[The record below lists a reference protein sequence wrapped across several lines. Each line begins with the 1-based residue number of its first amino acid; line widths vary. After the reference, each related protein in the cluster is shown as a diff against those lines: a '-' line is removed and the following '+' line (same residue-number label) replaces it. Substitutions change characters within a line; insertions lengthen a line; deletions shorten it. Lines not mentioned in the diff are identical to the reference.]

1 MKDTK
6 YTPFADIFEG
16 IRRHARSIH
25 TALKRG
31 WNCDCNTPHTAA
43 LRLEK
48 RSKCGWGSNFN
59 VAFDIPRSKTL
70 PRGKDEENFL
80 KPKSG
85 PCPAS
90 DDWVNELRSNLRP
103 ASPPAVNLPPRPSLP
118 HSVSTSSTLS
128 LSSFKSIFTKGDSDS
143 SMASVSAGGGSS
155 VLIQEIQAKYV
166 PTTLVAAETICCK
179 YLLIILEA
187 SLTGGNDSIRQL
199 SEATHLKTKVIA
211 KAAPVME
218 ASEASPMI
226 RYKTYAQNC
235 VIVPE
240 TSLIWVILR
249 ETKSNLMIFGKQ
261 TITSRLL
268 RLRVSS
274 VWKASLWAKTG

>member
-70 PRGKDEENFL
+70 PRGRQEVRICVRKQNKDEENFL

-103 ASPPAVNLPPRPSLP
+103 ASPPAVNLPPRPFLP

-143 SMASVSAGGGSS
+143 SMTSVSTGGGSS

-187 SLTGGNDSIRQL
+187 SYQ
-199 SEATHLKTKVIA
+199 
-211 KAAPVME
+211 
-218 ASEASPMI
+218 
-226 RYKTYAQNC
+226 
-235 VIVPE
+235 PE
-240 TSLIWVILR
+240 NR
-249 ETKSNLMIFGKQ
+249 
-261 TITSRLL
+261 SRR
-268 RLRVSS
+268 RL
-274 VWKASLWAKTG
+274 